1 MRDAEEGI
9 YLGWVTSNFITMDP
23 TTLFLAQLIGPVML
37 AVGVGIFFSRDYY
50 MKVYRHL
57 ESETLAVL
65 MSGIAALVIGI
76 VMVMTHNIWSGF
88 VPTVVTLVGWLSIL
102 KGLMLI
108 VMPKA
113 VNRIGDRLPASW
125 FPVIGAVYALLGAF
139 LSYTA
144 YLA

>member
-1 MRDAEEGI
+1 MED
-9 YLGWVTSNFITMDP
+9 

-37 AVGVGIFFSRDYY
+37 AVGLGIFLSKKYY
-50 MKVYRHL
+50 MNVYRNL
-57 ESETLAVL
+57 ENETLAVL

-76 VMVMTHNIWSGF
+76 VVVLNHNVWEGF
-88 VPTVVTLVGWLSIL
+88 IPTVVTLVGWLSIL

-108 VMPKA
+108 VTPGA
-113 VNRIGDRLPASW
+113 VNSIGNKLGGTQW

-139 LSYTA
+139 ISYVV

>member
-1 MRDAEEGI
+1 
-9 YLGWVTSNFITMDP
+9 MDP

-37 AVGVGIFFSRDYY
+37 AVGLGIFFSKEYY

-57 ESETLAVL
+57 ENETLAVL
-65 MSGIAALVIGI
+65 MSGIAALIIGI
-76 VMVMTHNIWSGF
+76 VMVMSHNIWEGF
-88 VPTVVTLVGWLSIL
+88 IPTVVTLVGWLSIL

-108 VMPKA
+108 VTPGT
-113 VNRIGDRLPASW
+113 VNRIGDKLGSTQW

-139 LSYTA
+139 ISYVV